1 MQSGDYAG
9 LIDASVRLQDGRTVV
24 LGSARLSGQ
33 SGALILA
40 VTPTIDR

>member
-1 MQSGDYAG
+1 
-9 LIDASVRLQDGRTVV
+9 V